1 MAKEVSD
8 AGRIQVNGRVAK
20 AGSEVQVGDEV
31 TIRYGQRTVSV
42 RVRQLLD
49 NPRKELAA
57 EMYEV
62 LGGEQIGDGL
72 DED

>member
-8 AGRIQVNGRVAK
+8 AGRIQINGRVAK
-20 AGSEVQVGDEV
+20 ASTEVQVGDKL
-31 TIRYGQRTVSV
+31 TIQYGQRTVV
-42 RVRQLLD
+42 AAVRQLLD

-62 LGGEQIGDGL
+62 LGGAPLEDGL
-72 DED
+72 D